1 MLYLLD
7 TSTCVFFL
15 RGRLNLDKI
24 FLDRGVENCYI
35 SELTIFEL
43 KYGAQN
49 SGNPKK
55 SHEAVNRFVGG
66 LKVMPILGIADK
78 YAEVKVQLKKNGTP
92 MHDEFDLIIGLT
104 ALENNLTLVTD
115 NVKDFRFIEGLKI
128 ENWMSHV

>member
-1 MLYLLD
+1 MLLNQTNPLKNLWRKSKKAENLEIENQNCNEMLYLLD

-35 SELTIFEL
+35 SELTVFEL
-43 KYGAQN
+43 KYGAEN

-78 YAEVKVQLKKNGTP
+78 
-92 MHDEFDLIIGLT
+92 
-104 ALENNLTLVTD
+104 
-115 NVKDFRFIEGLKI
+115 
-128 ENWMSHV
+128 